1 MPMNT
6 VYFDGELSENE
17 KEKIRR
23 KIKKAI
29 EMAESE
35 DDLIEQGII
44 I

>member
-1 MPMNT
+1 MGLLDFNE
-6 VYFDGELSENE
+6 ELSEGE

-29 EMAESE
+29 EEAKSE
-35 DDLIEQGII
+35 DELIEQGII

>member
-1 MPMNT
+1 MNAM
-6 VYFDGELSENE
+6 YFDRELSEDE

-29 EMAESE
+29 EMAGSE
-35 DDLIEQGII
+35 DDLVEQGII

>member
-1 MPMNT
+1 MSMNT
-6 VYFDGELSENE
+6 VYFDRELSEDE
-17 KEKIRR
+17 KEKIRK

-29 EMAESE
+29 EEARSE

>member
-1 MPMNT
+1 VSIDGM
-6 VYFDGELSENE
+6 YFDEELSESE
-17 KEKIRR
+17 KEKIRK

>member
-1 MPMNT
+1 MGILDLNE
-6 VYFDGELSENE
+6 ELTEGE

-29 EMAESE
+29 EKAKSE
-35 DDLIEQGII
+35 DELIEQGII

>member
-1 MPMNT
+1 MNAM
-6 VYFDGELSENE
+6 YFDGELSENE

>member
-1 MPMNT
+1 MDG
-6 VYFDGELSENE
+6 VYSDKELSEDE

-29 EMAESE
+29 EEAKSE
-35 DDLIEQGII
+35 DELIEQGII

>member
-1 MPMNT
+1 MSMNAM
-6 VYFDGELSENE
+6 YFDRELSEDE

>member
-1 MPMNT
+1 MNAM
-6 VYFDGELSENE
+6 YFDGELSEDE

-23 KIKKAI
+23 KVKKAI